1 MTTTRPT
8 AHLRAL
14 GRQAHRIQAHRI
26 KLFPWPPARSRPSA
40 AGIRAAATARALA
53 LVLGLAC
60 AACTSG
66 GSTAATPAV
75 TVTPTATA
83 GSAVGLQQAYVN
95 TIRRVLPSVVEIRT
109 ASGLGSGVVYDSAGD
124 IVTNAHV
131 VGSAKSFQVFLTGS
145 VTPLSAKLAGSY
157 PPDDLAVIK
166 VSGARHLVPAHFADS
181 SKLRVGDIVLAMGNP
196 LGLASSVTDGIIS
209 AVGRTVSEPPESASP
224 GATLPDAIQTSA
236 AINPGNSGGA
246 LVDLSGQVVGI
257 PTLAATDQQLGGAA
271 PGIGFAIPSNIVT
284 TIARQIVK
292 TGHVT
297 NSHRAA
303 IGVRVQ
309 TVVGPDGQPAGAGIA
324 AVLPGG
330 PAAKAGLRAGDV
342 ITAVNGT
349 ATPDTETLAAVLAG
363 LRPGQQVSVSVTKAG
378 DGTATFQV
386 TLGQLPGS

>member
-8 AHLRAL
+8 AHLHAL
-14 GRQAHRIQAHRI
+14 G
-26 KLFPWPPARSRPSA
+26 L
-40 AGIRAAATARALA
+40 RALA
-53 LVLGLAC
+53 LAVVLGLAC

-66 GSTAATPAV
+66 GSTAT
-75 TVTPTATA
+75 TPTATVTATAGA
-83 GSAVGLQQAYVN
+83 GSAVSLQQAYVK
-95 TIRRVLPSVVEIRT
+95 TIHRVLPSVVEIKT

-131 VGSAKSFQVFLTGS
+131 VGDATSFQVFLTGS
-145 VTPLSAKLAGSY
+145 VTPLSARLAGSY

-166 VSGARHLVPAHFADS
+166 VSGAKRLVPAHFADS
-181 SKLRVGDIVLAMGNP
+181 SKLQVGEIVLAMGNP
-196 LGLASSVTDGIIS
+196 LGLASSATDGIIS
-209 AVGRTVSEPPESASP
+209 AVGRTVSEPPESGSP

-284 TIARQIVK
+284 DIARQIVK

-303 IGVRVQ
+303 LGISVQ
-309 TVVGPDGQPAGAGIA
+309 TVAGPDGEPAGVGIA
-324 AVLPGG
+324 AVEPGG

-342 ITAVNGT
+342 ITAVSGT

-363 LRPGQQVSVSVTKAG
+363 LRPGQRVSVSVTKAG
-378 DGTATFQV
+378 GGTATFQA